1 MLFGRAEEQAAIGRL
16 LDGARAGRSG
26 VLVLRGEP
34 GIGKS
39 ALLDHAERVAL
50 AGSGPGPGG
59 ADGGAA
65 GATGPGVPGP
75 GEAGEGAAGPDPWY
89 EDEFGAGGP
98 GPANGQPPFRVVR
111 ATGVEYEAE
120 LPFAG
125 LSLLLAPG
133 LDRLA
138 ALPAPQRRALEAA
151 FGLTDRP
158 AGPSGA
164 SSGPAAP
171 AADRLL
177 AGLATLALLAELAA
191 SGPLLCLVDDAQ
203 WLDRASA
210 EALLLAAR
218 RLGNEGVV
226 LLFAAR
232 DGEGSFPAP
241 GLPELPLAA
250 LSPAA
255 ASALLAAL
263 PPGRDLDRGS
273 VDAQD
278 TARIAAVHRRVLAEA
293 RGNPLALTEL
303 PAALAAEQSSAV
315 GAVPLTSRLQ
325 LAFHGQVSRLPAA
338 TQTLLLV
345 AAAEETGDLRVVLSA
360 AAALGA
366 GPESL
371 PPAERPGLLRLSA
384 DERLVFRH
392 PLIRAAIMQRAP
404 LTQRLAAHRAIGE
417 ALDEGDR
424 RTWHLALAAT
434 GPDAG
439 LADALERTALRAGA
453 RGGPSGAASAY
464 ERAARLTP
472 DRFTAVRR
480 LVLAAESATDAGEL
494 DRAAALAERALARTD
509 GLPHLDGRGRPLAV
523 ALLEHI
529 RATAQFWRGAY
540 PAAYELLMAAATSE
554 IEATH
559 TARMLFQAFHAAW
572 YLGEEQLAAVLDRLA
587 ALELPIGDPAE
598 PPARY
603 LLAAA
608 LPVVGG
614 LAPELPPV
622 DETVAAARR
631 AGADAVRDLVQ
642 VCGATLILGRDEE
655 TYRLAA
661 ALVAE
666 ARAEGAVG
674 QLPTLLYFLAE
685 AELFHGRHRDAE
697 VTATEGLAL
706 AADTGQ
712 RQWVSQLRSLL
723 AYLAALAGADGP
735 CTELAAA
742 ALDGPGSAPAAGYPW
757 AQWASGLLDLGQ
769 GRAGLAA
776 DRLERLAGGR
786 FRHHVSATRAVPDLV
801 EAVVRL
807 GEPERAAEPYER
819 FARWAAV
826 TGRPWAQALV
836 LRCQALL
843 APPELAESAYRSAL
857 ELHQRDHRPF
867 EQARTALLFGEW
879 LRRERR
885 RTEARSWL
893 TTALESFEQL
903 GAAPWADRAR
913 AELTATGSTAPAGQ
927 AAGPLAAL
935 TPQELQ
941 IVRLAAQGLTN
952 RDIAAQLFLSPR
964 TVGHHLYKAYPKLGV
979 ASRAELSDLDGVLT
993 GT

>member
-1 MLFGRAEEQAAIGRL
+1 MLYGRAEEQAAIDRL
-16 LDGARAGRSG
+16 LDEARVGRSG

-39 ALLDHAERVAL
+39 ALLDYAERAAL
-50 AGSGPGPGG
+50 TG
-59 ADGGAA
+59 A
-65 GATGPGVPGP
+65 GA
-75 GEAGEGAAGPDPWY
+75 
-89 EDEFGAGGP
+89 GAGV
-98 GPANGQPPFRVVR
+98 AAVAVESVPFRVIR
-111 ATGVEYEAE
+111 ATGVEYEAD

-133 LDRLA
+133 LDRLS
-138 ALPAPQRRALEAA
+138 ALTAPQRRSLEAA
-151 FGLTDRP
+151 FGLVDDTAEAVVDPVTVSAER
-158 AGPSGA
+158 AVRTV
-164 SSGPAAP
+164 
-171 AADRLL
+171 DRLL
-177 AGLATLALLAELAA
+177 AGLATLALLSELATD
-191 SGPLLCLVDDAQ
+191 GPLLCLIDDAQ

-218 RLGNEGVV
+218 RLRTEGVV

-232 DGEGSFPAP
+232 DGEGSFPAT

-263 PPGRDLDRGS
+263 PSSLIPGAGTGTGEARGGS
-273 VDAQD
+273 NVAGGGAGS
-278 TARIAAVHRRVLAEA
+278 TSGAGGSGGVGEAGESREAVRIAAVHRRVLAEA
-293 RGNPLALTEL
+293 HGNPLALTEL
-303 PAALAAEQSSAV
+303 PAALAGEQPGAV
-315 GAVPLTSRLQ
+315 GVVPLTSRLQ

-345 AAAEETGDLRVVLSA
+345 AAAEETGDLRTVLSA

-366 GPESL
+366 GPDSL
-371 PPAERPGLLRLSA
+371 PPAEQRGLIRLSA
-384 DERLVFRH
+384 GERLAFRH
-392 PLIRAAIMQRAP
+392 PLIRAAILQRAP
-404 LTQRLAAHRAIGE
+404 LMQRLAAHRAVGE
-417 ALDEGDR
+417 ALGEGDR

-434 GPDAG
+434 GPDAD
-439 LADALERTALRAGA
+439 LADALERTAVRSGA

-472 DRFTAVRR
+472 DRFGATRR

-494 DRAAALAERALARTD
+494 DRATALAERALARAD
-509 GLPHLDGRGRPLAV
+509 DLPHLSGRGRPLAV
-523 ALLEHI
+523 ALLEHV

-540 PAAYELLMAAATSE
+540 PAAYELLMGAATSE
-554 IEATH
+554 IEAPH
-559 TARMLFQAFHAAW
+559 AARMLFQAFHAAW
-572 YLGEEQLAAVLDRLA
+572 YLGEQQLGAVLDRLG
-587 ALELPIGDPAE
+587 ALELPPEDPAG
-598 PPARY
+598 PVAHY

-608 LPVVGG
+608 LPVIGRP
-614 LAPELPPV
+614 APDLPPV
-622 DETVAAARR
+622 GETVAAARG

-642 VCGATLILGRDEE
+642 VCGATLILGRDAE

-661 ALVAE
+661 DLVAE

-697 VTATEGLAL
+697 VAATEALELAI
-706 AADTGQ
+706 DTAQ
-712 RQWVSQLRSLL
+712 RQWVSQLQSLL
-723 AYLAALAGADGP
+723 SYLAALTGAEGA
-735 CTELAAA
+735 CAELAAA
-742 ALDGPGSAPAAGYPW
+742 ALDGPGAAPAAGHPW
-757 AQWASGLLDLGQ
+757 AQWALGLLDLGQ

-776 DRLERLAGGR
+776 DRLERLTSGQC
-786 FRHHVSATRAVPDLV
+786 RHHVSATRAVPDLV
-801 EAVVRL
+801 EAAVRL
-807 GEPERAAEPYER
+807 GEPERATESYER

-826 TGRPWAQALV
+826 AGQPWASALL

-843 APPELAESAYRSAL
+843 GPQELAESAYRAAL
-857 ELHQRDHRPF
+857 DLHQRDHRPF

-879 LRRERR
+879 LRRDRR
-885 RTEARSWL
+885 RTEARSQL
-893 TTALESFEQL
+893 ATALETFEQL

-913 AELTATGSTAPAGQ
+913 TELTATGSAAPAGPV
-927 AAGPLAAL
+927 AGPLAAL

-979 ASRAELSDLDGVLT
+979 ASRSELGGLAGVVA
-993 GT
+993 GR